1 MPEGESENL
10 FFKTPPGRRL
20 SIWKAAILAAVAG
33 RTAVERRP
41 YRMEC
46 RHLGGANWESRH
58 LGGGNWGSCHHGGV
72 YRTMMFNPVGTN
84 SS

>member
-1 MPEGESENL
+1 M
-10 FFKTPPGRRL
+10 
-20 SIWKAAILAAVAG
+20 LAAVAG

-41 YRMEC
+41 YRMWS

-58 LGGGNWGSCHHGGV
+58 LGGD
-72 YRTMMFNPVGTN
+72 YRTMMFNPLGVN

>member
-41 YRMEC
+41 YRM
-46 RHLGGANWESRH
+46 GSRH
-58 LGGGNWGSCHHGGV
+58 LGGD
-72 YRTMMFNPVGTN
+72 YRTMMFNPPGTN

>member
-41 YRMEC
+41 YRM
-46 RHLGGANWESRH
+46 GSRH
-58 LGGGNWGSCHHGGV
+58 LGGGYLKEMN
-72 YRTMMFNPVGTN
+72 NPLGTN

>member
-1 MPEGESENL
+1 MISVRIPEVESENL
-10 FFKTPPGRRL
+10 FFKTPPRRRL
-20 SIWKAAILAAVAG
+20 SIWGAAILAAVAG

-41 YRMEC
+41 YRMGS

-58 LGGGNWGSCHHGGV
+58 LGGG
-72 YRTMMFNPVGTN
+72 YRTMMFNPLGVN

>member
-1 MPEGESENL
+1 MPVNVIRPKVRVHL
-10 FFKTPPGRRL
+10 PPQWCVYFRAL
-20 SIWKAAILAAVAG
+20 HAILAAIAG

-41 YRMEC
+41 YRMGS

-58 LGGGNWGSCHHGGV
+58 LGGG
-72 YRTMMFNPVGTN
+72 YRTMMFNPLGVN

>member
-41 YRMEC
+41 YRM
-46 RHLGGANWESRH
+46 GSRH
-58 LGGGNWGSCHHGGV
+58 LGGD
-72 YRTMMFNPVGTN
+72 YRTMMFNPLGTN

>member
-33 RTAVERRP
+33 WTAVERRP
-41 YRMEC
+41 SRM
-46 RHLGGANWESRH
+46 GSRH
-58 LGGGNWGSCHHGGV
+58 LGGD
-72 YRTMMFNPVGTN
+72 YRTMMFNPPGTN